1 MARWL
6 SPDGPWNTLNVVG
19 QSGTYEANDAR
30 TEQVE
35 DGWSVKAEQ
44 GSDQSEETSGKGC
57 LSQ

>member
-19 QSGTYEANDAR
+19 QSGTYEANEAR

-35 DGWSVKAEQ
+35 DGRSVKAEQ
-44 GSDQSEETSGKGC
+44 GSDQSEETSGKGV
-57 LSQ
+57 